1 MAAGIVCWVALES
14 MINIAVMVGA
24 LPVAGNTLPF
34 ISYGGSSLV
43 VMMTAMGVLL
53 SISRRSDTEAMPRRT
68 RSAGMLG
75 DYAPNRA
82 SAGEA
87 KRNATFDF
95 GGRNRRGRLSRIGRR
110 Q

>member
-1 MAAGIVCWVALES
+1 MAAGIVCWVAIEAL
-14 MINIAVMVGA
+14 INVAVMVGA
-24 LPVAGNTLPF
+24 LPVAGNALPF

-43 VMMTAMGVLL
+43 MMMTAMGVLL
-53 SISRRSDTEAMPRRT
+53 SISRRSDADAMPRKT

-75 DYAPNRA
+75 DYAPHGA
-82 SAGEA
+82 PAGEA

-95 GGRNRRGRLSRIGRR
+95 GGRDRRGRVSRPGRR